1 MFTVRRYEPSDAAA
15 WDALVMRSRN
25 GNLLHRRG
33 YMDYHAHR
41 FADASLMIERD
52 GDIVAVFP
60 ANRQQDTVS
69 SHAGLTYAGLISSHA
84 LRAEATLAVFGDIGD
99 FYRDDGVRSV
109 QYKAV
114 PHVFHAYPAE
124 EDLYALH
131 RCGARLARRD
141 LSSVIPLR
149 QAHAL
154 TQGRKAAGNK
164 ARRAGVVRQEGN
176 DPAQFHALLA
186 EALQRHDVTPTH
198 SLPELRLLQGRFPR
212 QIVLHEARRDDQLLA
227 GVLVYDFGHAV
238 HTQYMAVSV
247 EGRQVDALSFL
258 LVELIG
264 SVYADRTHFTFGIST
279 EQAGQVLNGGL
290 VAQKEF
296 FGARAVV
303 HDFYDWVL

>member
-1 MFTVRRYEPSDAAA
+1 MFTVRPYALSDAAA

-41 FADASLMIERD
+41 FLDASLVIERD

-60 ANRQQDTVS
+60 ANRQQDTVT
-69 SHAGLTYAGLISSHA
+69 SHGGLTYAGLISGHA
-84 LRAEATLAVFGDIGD
+84 LRAEATLAVFGDIRD
-99 FYRDDGVRSV
+99 FYREAGVRSV

-141 LSSVIPLR
+141 LSSAIPLR
-149 QAHAL
+149 QAFAL

-164 ARRAGVVRQEGN
+164 ARKAGVVRREAHE
-176 DPAQFHALLA
+176 PAQFHALLT
-186 EALQRHDVTPTH
+186 EVLHRHEVTPTH
-198 SLPELRLLQGRFPR
+198 SLPELRLLQGRFPS
-212 QIVLHEARRDDQLLA
+212 QIVLHEARRGDDLLA

-238 HTQYMAVSV
+238 HTQYMAVSAD
-247 EGRQVDALSFL
+247 GRQVDALSFL
-258 LVELIG
+258 LGELIG
-264 SVYADRTHFTFGIST
+264 SVYADRMHFTFGIST
-279 EQAGQVLNGGL
+279 AQGGQVLNGGL

-303 HDFYDWVL
+303 HDIYDWTL

>member
-1 MFTVRRYEPSDAAA
+1 MFTVRRYEPSDAPA

-41 FADASLMIERD
+41 FADASLVIERD
-52 GDIVAVFP
+52 GDVVAVFP

-69 SHAGLTYAGLISSHA
+69 SHGGLTYAGLISGQA
-84 LRAEATLAVFGDIGD
+84 VRAEATLALFSDIRA
-99 FYRDDGVRSV
+99 FYREAGVRAV

-114 PHVFHAYPAE
+114 PHVFHTYPAE

-131 RCGARLARRD
+131 RWGARLARRD

-149 QAHAL
+149 HAHTL

-164 ARRAGVVRQEGN
+164 ARKAGVVRQESN
-176 DPAQFHALLA
+176 DPAAFHALLTGV
-186 EALQRHDVTPTH
+186 LQRHEVTPTH

-212 QIVLHEARRDDQLLA
+212 QIVLHEARREGELLA

-247 EGRQVDALSFL
+247 EGRRVDALSFL
-258 LVELIG
+258 LVDLIG
-264 SVYADRTHFTFGIST
+264 GVYADRTHFTFGIST
-279 EQAGQVLNGGL
+279 SQGGEVLNTGL

-303 HDFYDWVL
+303 HDIYDWAL

>member
-41 FADASLMIERD
+41 FVDASLVIERH
-52 GDIVAVFP
+52 GDIVAVLP

-69 SHAGLTYAGLISSHA
+69 SHGGLTYAGLISGSA
-84 LRAEATLAVFGDIGD
+84 LRAEATLAVFSDIRD
-99 FYRDDGVRSV
+99 FYREAGVGAV
-109 QYKAV
+109 QYKAI

-131 RCGARLARRD
+131 RWGARLVRRD

-164 ARRAGVVRQEGN
+164 ARNAGVVRQEGN
-176 DPAQFHALLA
+176 DPAQFHALLVDV
-186 EALQRHDVTPTH
+186 LKRHEVAPTH

-212 QIVLHEARRDDQLLA
+212 HIVLHEARREDELLA

-264 SVYADRTHFTFGIST
+264 TVYADRTHFTFGIST
-279 EQAGQVLNGGL
+279 AQGGQVLNGGL

-303 HDFYDWVL
+303 HDIYDWVL

>member
-1 MFTVRRYEPSDAAA
+1 MFTVRRYEPSDADA
-15 WDALVMRSRN
+15 WDALVIRSRN

-41 FADASLMIERD
+41 FADASLVIERN

-69 SHAGLTYAGLISSHA
+69 SHAGLTYAGLISGSA
-84 LRAEATLAVFGDIGD
+84 LRAEATLAVFSEIRH
-99 FYRDDGVRSV
+99 FYREGGVRAL
-109 QYKAV
+109 QYKAI

-131 RCGARLARRD
+131 RWGARLVRRD
-141 LSSVIPLR
+141 LSSVIALR

-164 ARRAGVVRQEGN
+164 ARNGGVVRQEGN
-176 DPAQFHALLA
+176 DPAQFHALLVDV
-186 EALQRHDVTPTH
+186 LKRHEVTPTH
-198 SLPELRLLQGRFPR
+198 SLPELRLLQDRFPR
-212 QIVLHEARRDDQLLA
+212 QIVLHEARREGELLA

-264 SVYADRTHFTFGIST
+264 TVYADRTHFTFGIST
-279 EQAGQVLNGGL
+279 AQGGQVLNGGL

-303 HDFYDWVL
+303 HDIYDWVL

>member
-41 FADASLMIERD
+41 FTDASLVIERD

-60 ANRQQDTVS
+60 ANRQQDTVT
-69 SHAGLTYAGLISSHA
+69 SHGGLTYAGLISGQA
-84 LRAEATLAVFGDIGD
+84 LRAEATLAIFGSIRD
-99 FYRDDGVRSV
+99 FYRETDVTALH
-109 QYKAV
+109 YKAV

-131 RCGARLARRD
+131 RFGARLARRD

-164 ARRAGVVRQEGN
+164 ARNAGVVRQEGS
-176 DPAQFHALLA
+176 DPAEFHALLVDV
-186 EALQRHDVTPTH
+186 LQRHEVTPTH
-198 SLPELRLLQGRFPR
+198 SLPEMRLLQGRFPR
-212 QIVLHEARRDDQLLA
+212 QIVLHEARREGELLA
-227 GVLVYDFGHAV
+227 GVLIYDFGHAV

-247 EGRQVDALSFL
+247 EGRRVDALSFL

-264 SVYADRTHFTFGIST
+264 TVYADRTHFTFGIST
-279 EQAGQVLNGGL
+279 AQGGQVLNSGL

>member
-1 MFTVRRYEPSDAAA
+1 MFTVRRYEPADAPA

-41 FADASLMIERD
+41 FVDASLVIERD
-52 GDIVAVFP
+52 GDMVAAFP

-69 SHAGLTYAGLISSHA
+69 SHGGLTYAGLISGHA
-84 LRAEATLAVFGDIGD
+84 LRAEATLTVFGDIGD
-99 FYRDDGVRSV
+99 FYRQSGVRSV

-131 RCGARLARRD
+131 RCGARLTRRD

-164 ARRAGVVRQEGN
+164 ARKAGMMRQEAD
-176 DPAQFHALLA
+176 DPAPFHALLTHV
-186 EALQRHDVTPTH
+186 LQRHGVTPTH
-198 SLPELRLLQGRFPR
+198 SLPELRLLLGRFPC
-212 QIVLHEARRDDQLLA
+212 QIVLHEARRESELLA

-238 HTQYMAVSV
+238 HTQYMAVSA
-247 EGRQVDALSFL
+247 EGRRVDALSFL
-258 LVELIG
+258 LVDLIG
-264 SVYADRTHFTFGIST
+264 SVYADRTYFTFGIST
-279 EQAGQVLNGGL
+279 AQGGEVLNGGL

-303 HDFYDWVL
+303 HDIYHWVL

>member
-25 GNLLHRRG
+25 GNLLHHRG

-41 FADASLMIERD
+41 FADASLVIERH
-52 GDIVAVFP
+52 GDIVAVLP

-69 SHAGLTYAGLISSHA
+69 SHGGLTYAGLISGSA
-84 LRAEATLAVFGDIGD
+84 LRAEATLAVFSDIRD
-99 FYRDDGVRSV
+99 FYREAGVRAV
-109 QYKAV
+109 QYKAI

-131 RCGARLARRD
+131 RWGARLVRRD

-164 ARRAGVVRQEGN
+164 ARNAGVVRQEGN
-176 DPAQFHALLA
+176 DPAQFHALLVDV
-186 EALQRHDVTPTH
+186 LKRHEVAPTH

-212 QIVLHEARRDDQLLA
+212 HIVLHEARREDELLA

-264 SVYADRTHFTFGIST
+264 NVYADRTHFTFGIST
-279 EQAGQVLNGGL
+279 AQGGQVLNGGL

-303 HDFYDWVL
+303 HDIYDWVL

>member
-41 FADASLMIERD
+41 FTDASLVIERD

-60 ANRQQDTVS
+60 ANRQQDTIA
-69 SHAGLTYAGLISSHA
+69 SHGGLTYAGLISGQA
-84 LRAEATLAVFGDIGD
+84 LRAEATLAIFGSIRD
-99 FYRDDGVRSV
+99 FYRETDVTALH
-109 QYKAV
+109 YKAV

-131 RCGARLARRD
+131 RFGARLVRRD

-164 ARRAGVVRQEGN
+164 ARNAGVVRQEGN
-176 DPAQFHALLA
+176 DPAEFHALLVDV
-186 EALQRHDVTPTH
+186 LQRHEVTPTH
-198 SLPELRLLQGRFPR
+198 SLPELRLLHARFLPAP
-212 QIVLHEARRDDQLLA
+212 VERRRGDIDQSRATASAKLA
-227 GVLVYDFGHAV
+227 
-238 HTQYMAVSV
+238 
-247 EGRQVDALSFL
+247 EALSIEEAVAWLKPGERVAVL
-258 LVELIG
+258 L
-264 SVYADRTHFTFGIST
+264 DRSLLDWLATLPVA
-279 EQAGQVLNGGL
+279 AGE
-290 VAQKEF
+290 ATS
-296 FGARAVV
+296 GAETAR
-303 HDFYDWVL
+303 

>member
-1 MFTVRRYEPSDAAA
+1 MFAVRRYEPSDAAA

-41 FADASLMIERD
+41 FVDASLVIERD

-60 ANRQQDTVS
+60 ANRQQETVS
-69 SHAGLTYAGLISSHA
+69 SHGGLSYAGLITGHA
-84 LRAEATLAVFGDIGD
+84 LRAEATLAVFGDIRD
-99 FYRDDGVRSV
+99 FYREAGVTAV
-109 QYKAV
+109 HYKAV

-131 RCGARLARRD
+131 RCGAHLVRRD

-154 TQGRKAAGNK
+154 TQGRKASGNK
-164 ARRAGVVRQEGN
+164 ARNAGVVRHEGS
-176 DPAQFHALLA
+176 DPAAFHALLVDV
-186 EALQRHDVTPTH
+186 LQRHDATPTH
-198 SLPELRLLQGRFPR
+198 SLLELRLLQGRFPR
-212 QIVLHEARRDDQLLA
+212 QIVLHEARREGELLA
-227 GVLVYDFGHAV
+227 GVLVYDFGQAV
-238 HTQYMAVSV
+238 HTQYMAVSS
-247 EGRQVDALSFL
+247 EGRRVDALSFL

-279 EQAGQVLNGGL
+279 EHGGQVLNGGL